1 MTQKILI
8 KQNEEVTLPL
18 LWLGDEVELSYNII
32 LSERGAKLNILGL
45 LLGRG
50 QQELELKI
58 NVTHSAPDTK
68 SEVILKGVLLDRA
81 KINFEGLV
89 NIEKGSKGTN
99 TWLGSHLLL
108 LSNQSRGRA
117 IPSLEIKE
125 NDIKA
130 GHAATVGKINGLE
143 IFYLMSRGLSEREAK
158 WLIVD
163 GFLKSILNKFPDDLS
178 KKAQQ
183 FMIKSHLEKE

>member
-1 MTQKILI
+1 MSKKIII
-8 KQNEEVTLPL
+8 KENEEVFLPL
-18 LWLGDEVELSYNII
+18 LWTGVEQEITYDIC

-58 NVTHSAPDTK
+58 NVTHGAPDTK
-68 SEVILKGVLLDRA
+68 SEVILKGVLVDRA

-108 LSNQSRGRA
+108 LSDQSRGRA
-117 IPSLEIKE
+117 VPSLEIKE

-130 GHAATVGKINGLE
+130 GHAATVGKINDLE
-143 IFYLMSRGLSEREAK
+143 IFYLMSRGLSAIEAK

-163 GFLKSILNKFPDDLS
+163 GFLQSILTKFPESLS

-183 FMIKSHLEKE
+183 FMIKSHL